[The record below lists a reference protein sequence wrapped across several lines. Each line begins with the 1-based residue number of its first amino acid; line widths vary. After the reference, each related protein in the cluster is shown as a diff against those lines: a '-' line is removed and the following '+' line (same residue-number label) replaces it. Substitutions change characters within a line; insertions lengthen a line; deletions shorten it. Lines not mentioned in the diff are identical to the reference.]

1 MNDETTERV
10 LSILKKELEKQNNSI
25 EFESLQ
31 EILRLETDAQ
41 FADDRQKENAKIRE
55 IAEHEVNL
63 RLG

>member
-1 MNDETTERV
+1 LNDETTERV

>member
-1 MNDETTERV
+1 MNVETTERV

-55 IAEHEVNL
+55 ISEREVNR
-63 RLG
+63 RLE

>member
-1 MNDETTERV
+1 MNVETTERV
-10 LSILKKELEKQNNSI
+10 LSILKKELEKQDNSI

>member
-1 MNDETTERV
+1 MNDETRERV
-10 LSILKKELEKQNNSI
+10 LSILKKELEKQDNSI

>member
-1 MNDETTERV
+1 LNCETTERV
-10 LSILKKELEKQNNSI
+10 LSILKKELEKQDNSI

>member
-1 MNDETTERV
+1 MNCETTERV
-10 LSILKKELEKQNNSI
+10 LSILKKELEKQDNSI